1 MKFCHH
7 LLTLI
12 LISRVLKP
20 LTSESSFRI
29 LCQLNSITTTGPAP
43 AYKNLFSWKMNN
55 LHGDQ
60 GNMVLF
66 CKSTLSVEYSALPL
80 WTQICVL
87 IVLLNRFWFGRTD
100 SLNICESLDS
110 MNLCLRVKWIY
121 NKYIISLL
129 SQTDLQSVCE
139 SLIKTVWNCKTGAV
153 LDRNLYSI
161 NYINFFYKLNEI
173 SNLTYC
179 FII

>member
-1 MKFCHH
+1 MCLKCWVTYLTAGSGTNTVLIKEIVHIKMKFCHH

-80 WTQICVL
+80 WDFMNSDLCADCSFEPVL
-87 IVLLNRFWFGRTD
+87 IRSNWFTKH
-100 SLNICESLDS
+100 LWITWQYELMFES
-110 MNLCLRVKWIY
+110 
-121 NKYIISLL
+121 
-129 SQTDLQSVCE
+129 
-139 SLIKTVWNCKTGAV
+139 
-153 LDRNLYSI
+153 
-161 NYINFFYKLNEI
+161 
-173 SNLTYC
+173 
-179 FII
+179 